1 MYKPKNV
8 KELTQQQWDFTQEY
22 IKNGFNAYRAA
33 LKAGYSYHLAKD
45 HTHNLTRHP
54 LIVKKVEQA
63 IAKIEK
69 KQVKELSIT
78 WEWKLKKLKRVINE
92 FIPDDK
98 DTPLNKDQVKVGLA
112 AIAEHNKM
120 VGEYAPERR
129 LSVNVD
135 ATKEKLKE
143 AKKVYDEF

>member
-1 MYKPKNV
+1 MYKPKDI
-8 KELTQQQWDFTQEY
+8 KPLTQQHHDFTNEY

-33 LKAGYSYHLAKD
+33 LKVGYSYNMAKD
-45 HTHNLTRHP
+45 HSYELTRHP
-54 LIVKKVEQA
+54 LIAKKIDRAVAKVEA
-63 IAKIEK
+63 

-98 DTPLNKDQVKVGLA
+98 TIPLKKDDVKVGLA

-135 ATKEKLKE
+135 ATKDKLKE